1 MQLGCRDAAMGVRL
15 VDKTYKQRRE
25 EHENFSERFQK
36 IMEGCK
42 VRAST
47 RQNTQHIAEFPI
59 QISKALCK
67 QIMDPPYIHRL
78 IDAPA
83 AETQVSLLLDHS
95 LYSF

>member
-47 RQNTQHIAEFPI
+47 RQNNT
-59 QISKALCK
+59 
-67 QIMDPPYIHRL
+67 
-78 IDAPA
+78 
-83 AETQVSLLLDHS
+83 LLNI
-95 LYSF
+95 